1 MTLPEPVR
9 EALDRAY
16 KYRGLYSHGFLR
28 WDELD
33 AIRDHIATLT
43 AEQKATDERTAHTN
57 WLVRTQRDRIAELEL
72 AFVDYRQRA
81 EKAEA
86 ERDALAQ
93 RCAAAEREVAAA
105 RQVAEGWNADARAE
119 GFGGGSVKGREI
131 IEAMDAAIHQETRH
145 AG

>member
-43 AEQKATDERTAHTN
+43 AE
-57 WLVRTQRDRIAELEL
+57 
-72 AFVDYRQRA
+72 
-81 EKAEA
+81 
-86 ERDALAQ
+86 RDALAQ
-93 RCAAAEREVAAA
+93 RCAELADDFRGCAEHSRHKQAAEA
-105 RQVAEGWNADARAE
+105 WNYCAD
-119 GFGGGSVKGREI
+119 KI
-131 IEAMDAAIHQETRH
+131 AAIHQETRH